1 MTLKARVVNTE
12 ASAVKAIAGTI
23 AKAVC
28 VASFAETG
36 LATVVRA
43 AILVATVVRALVALD
58 AKAENA
64 ATFAP
69 KVVKIARAAILA
81 GNAVKALAAQEAA
94 VISAADQVGVVAF
107 KVDAHPVK
115 VDLALDREMDL
126 VLPATGTGNPVRLTI
141 KKTTSFTGSTR

>member
-36 LATVVRA
+36 LAMAVRA
-43 AILVATVVRALVALD
+43 AILGASVENSVATADKDLVVLEPR
-58 AKAENA
+58 
-64 ATFAP
+64 
-69 KVVKIARAAILA
+69 VVKIAHAAILA
-81 GNAVKALAAQEAA
+81 GNAAKVLAALEAA
-94 VISAADQVGVVAF
+94 VISAADLAAVVAS

-115 VDLALDREMDL
+115 ADLVQDL
-126 VLPATGTGNPVRLTI
+126 VLPATGIGSPDRLMTKRTI
-141 KKTTSFTGSTR
+141 SFTGFTR